1 MNLLLDTHAF
11 IWADAEP
18 QKLSPAA
25 KAACEDPA
33 NQIYLSTASV
43 WEMQIKLKLGKLT
56 LRKPLRP
63 LLEDWR
69 QTSGLLIL
77 PVHLEHV
84 LRLEDLPA
92 NHKDPFDR
100 VLISQAIVE
109 GYSIVSQD
117 RIFPQYSVTV
127 IW

>member
-1 MNLLLDTHAF
+1 MKLLLDTHAF
-11 IWADAEP
+11 IWADGEP

-25 KAACEDPA
+25 TAACEDPA
-33 NQIYLSTASV
+33 NQLHLSTASV
-43 WEMQIKLKLGKLT
+43 WEMQIKLRLGKLT

-63 LLEDWR
+63 LLEDWLH
-69 QTSGLLIL
+69 QNGLVIL

-84 LRLEDLPA
+84 LRLEDLPS

-100 VLISQAIVE
+100 LLIAQAMVE
-109 GYSIVSQD
+109 GYFLVSHD
-117 RIFPQYSVTV
+117 RFFAQYPVTV